1 MLRIDKATI
10 KFGGLTAVNEVCF
23 EVKDHSIF
31 GLIGPNGAGKTT
43 LFNLISG
50 VHSLTSGDIFFQDK
64 SIKGLQP
71 YQINATG
78 IARTYQNIN
87 LFYTLSVLDNVKI
100 GRHSRIKSGLVSN
113 ILRTPAQQKEEKDI
127 VEKSMELLRFVGLE
141 DKCNF
146 MSKNLSYGDQRRLEI
161 ARALAS
167 DPKLLLLDEPAAGM
181 NSKEK
186 VDLTELIHRIHDRGI
201 TILLVEHDMK
211 LVMNITH
218 EITVINFGKKIAQG
232 TPAEIQENPEV
243 IAAYLGGGLIGSK

>member
-1 MLRIDKATI
+1 MLTIDKATI
-10 KFGGLTAVNEVCF
+10 KFGGLTAVNEVSF
-23 EVKDHSIF
+23 EVKDGSIF

-50 VHSLTSGDIFFQDK
+50 VHSLTSGDILFRDR

-71 YQINATG
+71 YQINSRG

-113 ILRTPAQQKEEKDI
+113 ILRTPAQQREEKEI
-127 VEKSMELLRFVGLE
+127 IEKSMELLRFVGLE
-141 DKCNF
+141 DKFGF

-161 ARALAS
+161 ARALAG

-186 VDLTELIHRIHDRGI
+186 MNLTDLIHRINDRGI

-232 TPAEIQENPEV
+232 TPKEIQENPEV

>member
-1 MLRIDKATI
+1 MLTLDKATI
-10 KFGGLTAVNEVCF
+10 KFGGLTAVNEVSF
-23 EVKDHSIF
+23 TVKENSIF

-50 VHSLTSGDIFFQDK
+50 VHSLTGGDILFEDK

-71 YQINATG
+71 FEINHRG

-87 LFYTLSVLDNVKI
+87 LFYTLNVLDNVKI
-100 GRHSRIKSGLVSN
+100 GCHSKIKSGLLSN
-113 ILRTPAQQKEEKDI
+113 ILKTSAQQKEERE
-127 VEKSMELLRFVGLE
+127 VTEKSMDLLRFVGLE
-141 DKCNF
+141 EKQKF

-161 ARALAS
+161 ARALAGE
-167 DPKLLLLDEPAAGM
+167 PKLLLLDEPAAGM

-186 VDLTELIHRIHDRGI
+186 VDLTELIHRINARGI

-232 TPAEIQENPEV
+232 SPVEIQQNPEV
-243 IAAYLGGGLIGSK
+243 IAAYLGGGLIGE